1 MSEPR
6 GSGRGRSRTPRR
18 PLSEHCARL
27 LSVAGTR
34 APSAADVL
42 GTVTLLTGPEEF
54 LGERAVT
61 TLKEVV
67 RGVDPEAEFSDTV
80 GSSVT
85 AAALDE
91 LSAPSLFSSTR
102 CVVVRLL
109 EDLPEEAVPGVV
121 DYAAAPAE
129 DVALIL
135 VHTGGQ
141 KGTGILT
148 RLRKLD
154 TVRESKSAAVK
165 AHELPGFVAGE
176 VRRHGGRIETPAA
189 EALVQAVG
197 TDLRALAGAADQ
209 LAHDFADRSI
219 SADLVAR
226 YFGGRAETKS
236 FAVADAAVLGR
247 AAVALEELRWALD
260 TGTPPVLVTSALAGS
275 LRALGRLQGVRRG
288 ARDADIARE
297 LGVPPWKVRQITGQ
311 ARAWDAA
318 GIATALRAV
327 ARADAEVKGAAHDP
341 AYALE
346 RMLLD
351 VTEAR
356 LG

>member
-1 MSEPR
+1 MPARGFPR
-6 GSGRGRSRTPRR
+6 T
-18 PLSEHCARL
+18 
-27 LSVAGTR
+27 
-34 APSAADVL
+34 PSAADVL
-42 GTVTLLTGPEEF
+42 GTVSLISGPEEF
-54 LGERAVT
+54 LGERTIAV
-61 TLKEVV
+61 LKDVV

-91 LSAPSLFSSTR
+91 LSAPSLFSTTR

-121 DYAAAPAE
+121 DYAASPAE

-135 VHTGGQ
+135 MHTGGQ
-141 KGTGILT
+141 KGSGILT
-148 RLRKLD
+148 RLRKLP
-154 TVRESKSAAVK
+154 TVTESKSAAIK
-165 AHELPGFVAGE
+165 AHELPGFVTAE
-176 VRRHGGRIETPAA
+176 VRRHGGRIEAPAA

-209 LAHDFADRSI
+209 LASDFADRSI
-219 SADLVAR
+219 SSDLVAL
-226 YFGGRAETKS
+226 YFGGRAETKG

-247 AAVALEELRWALD
+247 AAAALEELRWALD
-260 TGTPPVLVTSALAGS
+260 TGTAPVLVTSALAGS
-275 LRALGRLQGVRRG
+275 LRAIGRLQGVRRG
-288 ARDADIARE
+288 ARDTDIAKE
-297 LGVPPWKVRQITGQ
+297 IGVPPWKVRQISSQ
-311 ARAWDAA
+311 ARAWDAP

-327 ARADAEVKGAAHDP
+327 ARADAEIKGAAHDP

-351 VTEAR
+351 VTAAR
-356 LG
+356 IG

>member
-1 MSEPR
+1 M
-6 GSGRGRSRTPRR
+6 
-18 PLSEHCARL
+18 
-27 LSVAGTR
+27 AGTR
-34 APSAADVL
+34 GPRTPSAVDVL
-42 GTVTLLTGPEEF
+42 GTVTLITGSEEF
-54 LGERAVT
+54 LGERTIA

-67 RGVDPEAEFSDTV
+67 RGVDAEAEFSDTV

-85 AAALDE
+85 ASALDE

-109 EDLPEEAVPGVV
+109 EDLPDEAVAGVV
-121 DYAAAPAE
+121 DYASAPAE

-135 VHTGGQ
+135 MHTGGQ

-148 RLRKLD
+148 RLRKLK
-154 TVRESKSAAVK
+154 TVTESKSAPIK
-165 AHELPGFVAGE
+165 PHELPGFVSAE
-176 VRRHGGRIETPAA
+176 VRRHGGRIEAPAA

-209 LAHDFADRSI
+209 LAHDFADRAI
-219 SADLVAR
+219 AADLVAK

-247 AAVALEELRWALD
+247 AATALEELRWALD

-275 LRALGRLQGVRRG
+275 LRAIGRLQGVRRG
-288 ARDADIARE
+288 ARDADIAKE
-297 LGVPPWKVRQITGQ
+297 IGVPPWKVRQVSSQ

-327 ARADAEVKGAAHDP
+327 ARADAEIKGAAHDP

-356 LG
+356 VG